1 MLLHTKLE
9 TGFDIRAT
17 NSTNSF
23 CPQVKGY
30 RYLEEDNSDESDSER
45 SEEDDRED
53 EREEDDCD
61 VVQNLDGE
69 ERDQEG
75 WYQGAN
81 SPRARRRGAE
91 GRGQDYARVNERDGE
106 IWEEERKS

>member
-1 MLLHTKLE
+1 MLLLTKLE
-9 TGFDIRAT
+9 TCFDIRAT
-17 NSTNSF
+17 NSSF

-91 GRGQDYARVNERDGE
+91 GREQDDARVNERDGE
-106 IWEEERKS
+106 I